1 MANTVILGA
10 GIIGVSTAYYL
21 SRHQPGNTIH
31 LVEPSPDLFAS
42 ASGYAGGFLARD
54 WFGTGVASL
63 AALSFD
69 EHKRLAKLYD
79 GASNWG
85 YSRSTSLSY
94 TAASQTR
101 GKKSQRGE
109 DWLRYGTSR
118 GDAAAAGCT
127 RDDSDDGG
135 VLPPWLRRED
145 GDTVRPIGDDRTTAQ
160 VDPLQLCHFLLSQC
174 LESGV
179 HLSQPAKATAIMKDV
194 RDELSSIRI
203 ADTQS
208 STETDIPC
216 TRLIITAG
224 AWSPRVFYE
233 LFSKS
238 QSKLPISSLAGHS
251 LVLKSPRWTA
261 EMEKRGCH
269 ALYATS
275 KTGFSP
281 EIFSR
286 VGGQIYVAG
295 LNSAT
300 MPLPKLATE
309 KPISREAINELK
321 KVAAK
326 LLGPEG
332 AAIDDLEVV
341 REGLC
346 FRPVTPYGTPI
357 ISRIDDEHLEEG
369 IATRPDAE
377 GGVFLA
383 AGHGPWGISL
393 SLGTG
398 KVLAEMA
405 QGRRISADVSSLV
418 MW

>member
-1 MANTVILGA
+1 
-10 GIIGVSTAYYL
+10 
-21 SRHQPGNTIH
+21 
-31 LVEPSPDLFAS
+31 
-42 ASGYAGGFLARD
+42 
-54 WFGTGVASL
+54 
-63 AALSFD
+63 
-69 EHKRLAKLYD
+69 
-79 GASNWG
+79 
-85 YSRSTSLSY
+85 
-94 TAASQTR
+94 
-101 GKKSQRGE
+101 
-109 DWLRYGTSR
+109 
-118 GDAAAAGCT
+118 
-127 RDDSDDGG
+127 
-135 VLPPWLRRED
+135 
-145 GDTVRPIGDDRTTAQ
+145 
-160 VDPLQLCHFLLSQC
+160 
-174 LESGV
+174 
-179 HLSQPAKATAIMKDV
+179 
-194 RDELSSIRI
+194 
-203 ADTQS
+203 
-208 STETDIPC
+208 
-216 TRLIITAG
+216 
-224 AWSPRVFYE
+224 
-233 LFSKS
+233 
-238 QSKLPISSLAGHS
+238 
-251 LVLKSPRWTA
+251 
-261 EMEKRGCH
+261 MEKKGCH

-295 LNSAT
+295 LNTDAI
-300 MPLPKLATE
+300 PLPKLATE

-332 AAIDDLEVV
+332 GTVDDIEVV

-369 IATRPDAE
+369 IATRPDAK

-418 MW
+418 LW

>member
-1 MANTVILGA
+1 MADTVILGA

-21 SRHQPGNTIH
+21 SKYQPGNTIH
-31 LVEPSPDLFAS
+31 LVDSSPELFAS

-69 EHKRLAKLYD
+69 EHKRLAERHD
-79 GASNWG
+79 GASKWG

-101 GKKSQRGE
+101 GRKSQRGE

-118 GDAAAAGCT
+118 ANAAGGCAS
-127 RDDSDDGG
+127 DDSENGG
-135 VLPPWLRRED
+135 VLPPWLCRED
-145 GDTVRPIGDDRTTAQ
+145 GDAVKPIGDDKTTAQ
-160 VDPLQLCHFLLSQC
+160 VDPLQLCHFLLNQC
-174 LESGV
+174 LASGV
-179 HLSQPAKATAIMKDV
+179 HLCQPAKAIAVMKDI

-203 ADTQS
+203 AETQS
-208 STETDIPC
+208 STETDVPC

-224 AWSPRVFYE
+224 AWSPKVFKE

-238 QSKLPISSLAGHS
+238 QSRLPISSLAGHS

-295 LNSAT
+295 LNSAE
-300 MPLPKLATE
+300 MPLPNLATE
-309 KPISREAINELK
+309 KPISRDAINELK

-326 LLGPEG
+326 LIGPEG
-332 AAIDDLEVV
+332 AAADDLEVV

-369 IATRPDAE
+369 ITTRPDGE